1 MDPALKRANA
11 TYADIEAL
19 PPHVTGQIVDGE
31 LYASPRPARTHAVA
45 ATRLG
50 GVISTAFDL
59 ALNGPGGWCIV
70 DEPELHLGAQVLVP
84 DIAGW
89 RLARWP
95 GTEAGHGITVEPDWI
110 CEVLSPST
118 ERFDRTAKLR
128 AYARAG
134 VSYAWL
140 VHPTLHVVE
149 IYEQTNG
156 FWTRLD
162 AVGGVDDLCAAP
174 FDAITIPLAK
184 IWLNPPAPD
193 TGQPPGSGPTQTP

>member
-1 MDPALKRANA
+1 MDAALKRTGA

-31 LYASPRPARTHAVA
+31 LHTSPRPARGHGVA
-45 ATRLG
+45 ASRLG
-50 GVISTAFDL
+50 GIINTAFDL
-59 ALNGPGGWCIV
+59 AMNGPGGWCIIN
-70 DEPELHLGAQVLVP
+70 EPELHLGDAVLVP

-89 RLARWP
+89 RIERWP
-95 GTEAGHGITVEPDWI
+95 STAAGHGIQVAPDWI

-118 ERFDRTAKLR
+118 EGFDRVIKMK

-184 IWLNPPAPD
+184 IWLHPPTPD
-193 TGQPPGSGPTQTP
+193 PSPAEDP